1 MTVEKTV
8 HKIDIYAFEYSF
20 MVSKTNIFLKAT
32 RRYMPNAENNYQSVY
47 ILMVIPI

>member
-20 MVSKTNIFLKAT
+20 SWFQRQTSSLKPQA
-32 RRYMPNAENNYQSVY
+32 NAENNYQSVH